1 MFLTTGIFGNFEGWR
16 GEFLTFKTGIAG
28 GPAMLRATL
37 LWLCK
42 TDIMYTKDSCSA
54 CSAANTMSYQ
64 MSLKVS
70 SNSLARS
77 CQSLHICN

>member
-42 TDIMYTKDSCSA
+42 TDIMYAKDSCSA
-54 CSAANTMSYQ
+54 CSAATFRQ
-64 MSLKVS
+64 IQCRIK
-70 SNSLARS
+70 
-77 CQSLHICN
+77 